1 MPQIPCTMIYKIR
14 LILDTKEDVIR
25 DVAISNKAT
34 LEDLHNTITN
44 AFGFDGTE
52 MASFYLTDDTWNQG
66 EEIPLFSMSETN
78 DAICMQ
84 NFFIKD
90 VLSKDKNK
98 LIYVYDFFSMWSFF
112 VELIT
117 VAEDTNQFDL
127 PSLLISVGTVPSEA
141 PEKQF
146 VSESADG
153 DDDEDAH
160 DNLEDFDDFDFD
172 NFDELMN

>member
-1 MPQIPCTMIYKIR
+1 MIYKIR

-25 DVAISNKAT
+25 DIAISNEST

-44 AFGFDGTE
+44 AFGFDGNE
-52 MASFYLTDDTWNQG
+52 MAAFYLTDDNWNQG
-66 EEIPLFSMSETN
+66 QEIPLFNMDDNLDSI
-78 DAICMQ
+78 AMQ

-90 VLSKDKNK
+90 VLSEDKNK
-98 LIYVYDFFSMWSFF
+98 LIYVYDFLSLWTFF

-127 PSLLISVGTVPSEA
+127 PSLLISVGNVPSEA

-146 VSESADG
+146 TSESTG
-153 DDDEDAH
+153 DDED
-160 DNLEDFDDFDFD
+160 DEDDDYDSLENFDDFDFD
-172 NFDELMN
+172 SFDELMN

>member
-1 MPQIPCTMIYKIR
+1 MIYKIR

-25 DVAISNKAT
+25 DIAVSNDAT

-52 MASFYLTDDTWNQG
+52 MASFYLTDDDWNQG
-66 EEIPLFSMSETN
+66 EEIPLFNMDEAN
-78 DAICMQ
+78 GAIAMQ

-90 VLSKDKNK
+90 VLSEDKSK
-98 LIYVYDFFSMWSFF
+98 MIYVYDFFSMWTFF

-117 VAEDTNQFDL
+117 VAENTNQFDL

-146 VSESADG
+146 VSESAG
-153 DDDEDAH
+153 DDDDDDDD
-160 DNLEDFDDFDFD
+160 DNFDEFDFD

>member
-1 MPQIPCTMIYKIR
+1 MIYKIR
-14 LILDTKEDVIR
+14 VILDTKEDVIR
-25 DVAISNKAT
+25 DIAISNNTT

-52 MASFYLTDDTWNQG
+52 MASFYLTDDDWNQG
-66 EEIPLFSMSETN
+66 EEIPLFNMDEAN
-78 DAICMQ
+78 GAIAMQ

-90 VLSKDKNK
+90 VLSEDKSK
-98 LIYVYDFFSMWSFF
+98 MIYVYDFFSMWTFF

-117 VAEDTNQFDL
+117 VAENTNQFDL
-127 PSLLISVGTVPSEA
+127 PSLLISVGIVPSEA

-146 VSESADG
+146 VSESTGDE
-153 DDDEDAH
+153 DDD
-160 DNLEDFDDFDFD
+160 DNFDEFDFD